1 MARAIRLFALCCF
14 AAAVVG
20 CELQEDPRDKIRFE
34 FGQVTEARDFRV
46 IVIGRDGLDLPA
58 LRDMIARTG
67 GTAGHDLGIIN
78 GVAANLPG
86 AAPLLRLA
94 AEAGVIRIDPDVEV
108 RLVDPAAGIESVES
122 EGGGRGAPS
131 GGGGSTPPPQQTPW
145 GVSALGAPAVWS
157 TTRGAGVKVAIID
170 TGIDR
175 THPDLSANVLGG
187 INFSSGT
194 KGGNP
199 AAWSDDNGHGTHVS
213 GTVAALDNTVG
224 VVGVAPSAKLLGVK
238 VLDRSGSGWLSDV
251 VAGIDWAVQNG
262 AQVLSMSLS
271 SSADVQALHDACDR
285 AAAAGRLVI
294 AAAGNSGDGNPA
306 TNDVGYPAKYASVVA
321 VAATDS
327 NNNVAYFSSDGAE
340 VEVAAP
346 GVSVKSTWK
355 GGGYATISGT
365 SMATPHV
372 SGLAA
377 LVMAAYPAWTA
388 DCVRGAIDGSA
399 TDLGAPGR
407 DVFYGYGLVN
417 APVALNPGACDPPA
431 P

>member
-170 TGIDR
+170 TGIDLADI
-175 THPDLSANVLGG
+175 PLLF
-187 INFSSGT
+187 IC
-194 KGGNP
+194 
-199 AAWSDDNGHGTHVS
+199 
-213 GTVAALDNTVG
+213 VG
-224 VVGVAPSAKLLGVK
+224 DTRPL
-238 VLDRSGSGWLSDV
+238 RR
-251 VAGIDWAVQNG
+251 
-262 AQVLSMSLS
+262 
-271 SSADVQALHDACDR
+271 H
-285 AAAAGRLVI
+285 
-294 AAAGNSGDGNPA
+294 
-306 TNDVGYPAKYASVVA
+306 
-321 VAATDS
+321 
-327 NNNVAYFSSDGAE
+327 
-340 VEVAAP
+340 
-346 GVSVKSTWK
+346 
-355 GGGYATISGT
+355 
-365 SMATPHV
+365 
-372 SGLAA
+372 
-377 LVMAAYPAWTA
+377 
-388 DCVRGAIDGSA
+388 
-399 TDLGAPGR
+399 
-407 DVFYGYGLVN
+407 
-417 APVALNPGACDPPA
+417 
-431 P
+431 